1 MFLRNYS
8 PTSYKAADLKGQKC
22 IYLQALKKNVNVYV
36 CLPFYTESVCVC
48 KKMEETID

>member
-8 PTSYKAADLKGQKC
+8 PTSYKAAHLKGQKC
-22 IYLQALKKNVNVYV
+22 IYLQALKKKCECV
-36 CLPFYTESVCVC
+36 CVFAFYTESVCVC

>member
-8 PTSYKAADLKGQKC
+8 PTSYKAADLKGQKR
-22 IYLQALKKNVNVYV
+22 IYLQALKKNVNAYV
-36 CLPFYTESVCVC
+36 CLPLYTESVCVC